1 MGNERS
7 KECIGMPRRW
17 KGKVGTAV
25 GVRERVSQVR
35 SSSRKGIPSRGN
47 SVGKSTELERTLPSG
62 NCSCLSWQVHGYVGG
77 IMTEPPKW
85 AEGQESQE
93 ASTPEWNQSLILC
106 WQLGPR
112 SENLRLSVLDR
123 SLRDHPV
130 QSCHLTHREIEA
142 HRE

>member
-93 ASTPEWNQSLILC
+93 ASTPEWNCAGSWAPDQRTLDCQYWTEALETIQSSPAISHT
-106 WQLGPR
+106 GK
-112 SENLRLSVLDR
+112 LR
-123 SLRDHPV
+123 P
-130 QSCHLTHREIEA
+130 IES
-142 HRE
+142 